1 MYNGDKH
8 LNKTILCFPG
18 SLPKTLGEE
27 KKKENRVLKG
37 ESWNTSNEEERLK
50 ALKGEARASSCTSSR
65 ASVCFRFSAAVE
77 SCTCGGS
84 CAAVDK

>member
-1 MYNGDKH
+1 LKNFE
-8 LNKTILCFPG
+8 IQ
-18 SLPKTLGEE
+18 EE
-27 KKKENRVLKG
+27 KRKNRVSERRIL
-37 ESWNTSNEEERLK
+37 EYRSNQEKRLK
-50 ALKGEARASSCTSSR
+50 AWKGEARASSCTSSS